1 MELVEGG
8 SLDDK
13 MRVANART
21 LILAMIETR
30 KGVENMDE
38 ILAVPGIDAG
48 HLGQFDLSLSL
59 GIPGR
64 FERREIQSA
73 IDGLIATTRRHGK
86 TAACMAPTLETA
98 LEWQK
103 RGFRMISYSYDTG
116 LVQDGLRRGIAA
128 LRKPAAAARRRR

>member
-1 MELVEGG
+1 MTTTRRG
-8 SLDDK
+8 
-13 MRVANART
+13 ARRQD
-21 LILAMIETR
+21 ARRRFPHADPRHDRDAQGRREH
-30 KGVENMDE
+30 GA

-64 FERREIQSA
+64 FERKEIQSA
-73 IDGLIATTRRHGK
+73 IDGLTATAKKHGK
-86 TAACMAPTLETA
+86 TAACMAPTLDTA

-116 LVQDGLRRGIAA
+116 LMQDGLRRGIDA
-128 LRKPAAAARRRR
+128 LRKPAAGARRKR